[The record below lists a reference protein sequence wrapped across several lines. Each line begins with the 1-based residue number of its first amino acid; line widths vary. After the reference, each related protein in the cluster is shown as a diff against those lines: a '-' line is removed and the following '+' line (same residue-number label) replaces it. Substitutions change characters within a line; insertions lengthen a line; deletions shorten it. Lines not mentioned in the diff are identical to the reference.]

1 MKMSEIDFVCTVQGC
16 NYDTR
21 KVQNKGNNKKVGMY
35 SHTFHNHFLNGYKKF
50 RKIAK
55 NGEMKFQCI
64 KCEHILNYK
73 SIPYHAVKCFDI
85 CTFIG
90 VPLIQE
96 QEVVE
101 PEPEVV
107 EPEPEIVQEEIIE
120 VTQEPEVVEQPE
132 IIHIIEELEVTHE
145 DDEDDEVEEDDE
157 DEEEDEEEVIIY
169 HKFEPIKI
177 ELTLVLPEQKQS
189 QPNILAYWFL
199 IIVAILVYRLSP
211 MVLQFFI
218 KKYSSNV
225 LSYNVENY
233 MIEF

>member
-1 MKMSEIDFVCTVQGC
+1 MSKTDFVCTVQGC

-55 NGEMKFQCI
+55 NGEIKFQCI
-64 KCEHILNYK
+64 KCEHILNYN

-85 CTFIG
+85 CTFID

-107 EPEPEIVQEEIIE
+107 EHPEIVQEEIIE
-120 VTQEPEVVEQPE
+120 VTQEPEVIEQPE
-132 IIHIIEELEVTHE
+132 IIEELEVTQE
-145 DDEDDEVEEDDE
+145 DDEDDDEEEDEE
-157 DEEEDEEEVIIY
+157 DYIEELEEDEEEVIIY

-218 KKYSSNV
+218 KKYSSNI